1 MSVKVGITGGIGSGK
16 SVVSRLFEVLGI
28 PIYISDQEAKRLTA
42 THPEIRNQLIQLLGD
57 EVYANNELNKP
68 FLANYLFASEENA
81 ERINRIIHPVVK
93 ADFEQWAASH
103 SHYPIPLK
111 NETLMNIINT
121 QTKEIPSKELEGS
134 IAHSLQNKNRFLY
147 SYEGANGVKTGYTN
161 KAGHCFVGAAN
172 KEDMELIA
180 VALGAGWGDNGKS
193 RKYTDVIKMMNY
205 GFNNF
210 KKYKVLEEGKAFDEI
225 AIIEGEKDT
234 IVTIAIEE
242 VVLPLT
248 QQEADD
254 VLQIGRASCRE
265 RVYGLG

>member
-103 SHYPIPLK
+103 SHYPIIGMESAILIESGSTDVVDKIIMVYAPAEVRINRAIKRDNSSRELITKRIEAQMNDEEKRLHADYVILNDGEIPLIPQVLELISSLSQNIPYLCDAK
-111 NETLMNIINT
+111 NNIINL
-121 QTKEIPSKELEGS
+121 KE
-134 IAHSLQNKNRFLY
+134 
-147 SYEGANGVKTGYTN
+147 
-161 KAGHCFVGAAN
+161 
-172 KEDMELIA
+172 
-180 VALGAGWGDNGKS
+180 
-193 RKYTDVIKMMNY
+193 
-205 GFNNF
+205 
-210 KKYKVLEEGKAFDEI
+210 
-225 AIIEGEKDT
+225 
-234 IVTIAIEE
+234 
-242 VVLPLT
+242 
-248 QQEADD
+248 
-254 VLQIGRASCRE
+254 
-265 RVYGLG
+265 